1 VAGATAL
8 KRQGVVSP
16 IFLRIFFIFLL
27 LLTVAYPV
35 FAAKESG
42 LATGAM
48 PAWVIDLVMPDL
60 KQERMRSVEDGI
72 YYLIQD
78 DQVKIGSQGDQFFSR
93 TAKKVTDRS
102 GLESAAET
110 QIVFD
115 PATEKVILHRAAIW
129 RAGKMIDY
137 TKSADIEIL
146 RREDELESGIIT
158 GDKTALIRLPD
169 VRAGD
174 ITDFAWSWVDTKT
187 YWSGHH
193 FSTHS
198 LGWSVPVATTHVRIV
213 KPRAMVLTSKLS
225 NGAPKPSQAFV
236 GDDEIWTWNIADAD
250 PVPGEEDR
258 PEWIEPWAKVEI
270 STMNSW
276 QGVTDWARPLYEID
290 PALPPDLSAKV
301 DEIASATSDPM
312 MRVTRSLRL
321 VQDSVRYTS
330 ISIGL
335 DGYRP
340 HAPAAT
346 WRNGYGD
353 CKDKTM
359 LLIAIL
365 QRLGIVAVPALTGI
379 DDGPGLDEVLPSA
392 NAFDH
397 VIVRVDG
404 LKQPL
409 WLDPT
414 GSYEGG
420 VAPNL
425 ADLPYGYALPLR
437 AGQNKLEVIAAAIPK
452 QPTMIVDETH
462 TRTANGMSISI
473 KTTSKGDEANIA
485 RSSNAA
491 ESLSNRETKDL
502 KYYSGIYPGIEQNGA
517 FKFTD
522 DRNRNVVTVEQNYII
537 PSENDDFEDTVA
549 AYPIDAWS
557 LTDVYKTP
565 ASASRKTAFAL
576 PVQINREHNF
586 TIITPSHRPAL
597 PEEENIS
604 GEGFYFKRAASRD
617 GDSMTVNLTL
627 QGKARML
634 AAKDVKAYR
643 KDAKKLAELNYAYI
657 DLNEDTLEGKD
668 GLLFLSLL
676 LFFSGGGMLLYLSV
690 KQLQKAEDAD
700 EVTGVLRPIGLA
712 KFTVMVICT
721 SGMYSAYWMWRCWRR
736 YRQTEGV
743 DILPFWRAVFE
754 IFWIYP
760 LFTAAREKSER
771 QFHIAVGIL
780 VLLAVILSGIFTSM
794 AEMKEW
800 PFVAKLAVNAITPLL
815 ILPVVIQVNRANSAE
830 SIAQNSAFRPVH
842 WIAMICGLTFTILI
856 MTDFY

>member
-1 VAGATAL
+1 MAGAIVL
-8 KRQGVVSP
+8 KRLGINTP
-16 IFLRIFFIFLL
+16 AILRIFFILFLL
-27 LLTVAYPV
+27 ITIIYPV
-35 FAAKESG
+35 FAAKENS

-48 PAWVIDLVMPDL
+48 PTWAINLAMPDA
-60 KQERMRSVEDGI
+60 KQERLRSVEDGI

-78 DQVKIGSQGDQFFSR
+78 NQVKIGNQGDQFFSR
-93 TAKKVTDRS
+93 TARKVTDRS

-115 PATEKVILHRAAIW
+115 PATEKVVLHRAAIW

-137 TKSADIEIL
+137 TTSADIEIL
-146 RREDELESGIIT
+146 RREDELENGIIT

-174 ITDFAWSWVDTKT
+174 ITDFAWSRVDTKT
-187 YWSGHH
+187 YWPGHH

-198 LGWSVPVATTHVRIV
+198 LGWSVPVAITHVRVI
-213 KPRAMVLTSKLS
+213 KPRAMALTSKLS
-225 NGAPKPSQAFV
+225 NDAPKPSQTFV
-236 GDDEIWTWNIADAD
+236 GEDEIWTWNIADAD
-250 PVPGEEDR
+250 PVPGEDDS
-258 PEWIEPWAKVEI
+258 PDWIEPWAKVEI
-270 STMNSW
+270 SSMNSW

-290 PALPPDLSAKV
+290 PALPPDLSVKV

-312 MRVTRSLRL
+312 MRVTSSLRL

-340 HAPAAT
+340 HAPAVT

-365 QRLGIVAVPALTGI
+365 RRLGVTAVPALTGI
-379 DDGPGLDEVLPSA
+379 DDGPGLDNVLPSA
-392 NAFDH
+392 NVFDH

-420 VAPNL
+420 IAPGL

-437 AGQNKLEVIAAAIPK
+437 TSQNKLEAIAAAVPK

-462 TRTANGMSISI
+462 TRSTSGMSISI
-473 KTTSKGDEANIA
+473 KTTFKGDEANIA
-485 RSSNAA
+485 RNGNAT
-491 ESLSNRETKDL
+491 ESVSNREAKDL
-502 KYYSGIYPGIEQNGA
+502 KYYSGLYPGIEQNGA

-522 DRNRNVVTVEQNYII
+522 DRNRNVVTVEQNYIM
-537 PSENDDFEDTVA
+537 SSDNDDFEDTLA

-565 ASASRKTAFAL
+565 ESASRKMAFAL

-586 TIITPSHRPAL
+586 TVVTPGHRPAL
-597 PEEENIS
+597 PEAENRS
-604 GEGFYFKRAASRD
+604 GEGVSFNRTASRD

-627 QGKARML
+627 QGKL
-634 AAKDVKAYR
+634 
-643 KDAKKLAELNYAYI
+643 
-657 DLNEDTLEGKD
+657 G
-668 GLLFLSLL
+668 
-676 LFFSGGGMLLYLSV
+676 YLT
-690 KQLQKAEDAD
+690 QK
-700 EVTGVLRPIGLA
+700 
-712 KFTVMVICT
+712 M
-721 SGMYSAYWMWRCWRR
+721 
-736 YRQTEGV
+736 
-743 DILPFWRAVFE
+743 
-754 IFWIYP
+754 
-760 LFTAAREKSER
+760 
-771 QFHIAVGIL
+771 
-780 VLLAVILSGIFTSM
+780 
-794 AEMKEW
+794 
-800 PFVAKLAVNAITPLL
+800 
-815 ILPVVIQVNRANSAE
+815 
-830 SIAQNSAFRPVH
+830 
-842 WIAMICGLTFTILI
+842 
-856 MTDFY
+856 